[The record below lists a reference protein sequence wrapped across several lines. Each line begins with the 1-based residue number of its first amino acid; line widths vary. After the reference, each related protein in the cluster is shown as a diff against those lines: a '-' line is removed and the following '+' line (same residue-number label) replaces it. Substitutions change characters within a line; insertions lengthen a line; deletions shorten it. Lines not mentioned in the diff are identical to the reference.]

1 MIVAGC
7 SISRE
12 HHPPVILPIFP
23 LLHAQAYLSDE
34 DDAWYIE
41 ILTLCIFSDFEVYT
55 HVFQG
60 EYVHIP
66 SELE

>member
-1 MIVAGC
+1 MIAAGR

-12 HHPPVILPIFP
+12 HHPPVILPVFP
-23 LLHAQAYLSDE
+23 FLQPQTYLSDA

-41 ILTLCIFSDFEVYT
+41 MLISCIFSDFEVYT